1 MEAENI
7 GVATPNYVFVL
18 GQDSAPETAA
28 GAASQAGSAD
38 QYVVDKLRLAE
49 VHKVATGK
57 EVLIAVIDSKVDSQ
71 HPDLAGSIAEEYDAV
86 GRPDP
91 PHTHGTGMIGAIAAQ
106 RKLLG
111 IAPNAKILAVHAF
124 ATSTRQTPEATTRQ
138 ILAGIEWAIQ
148 KGARIINM
156 SFAGRYDPMIQL
168 AMKNAHEKGVI
179 LIAAAGNMGPKS
191 PPLYPAA
198 DPNVIAVTA
207 TDDDDQLFTGAVRGP
222 HLAVAAPGVDIM
234 VPAPEE
240 AYQLTTGTSVAAA
253 HVSGVAALLLE
264 RHPDADAATILEVLT
279 STATKLN
286 PKGRDDRFGWGLV
299 DPALRWRNWTTGSP
313 TARSPRSGRCQRHSR
328 RKQAQKQANAEAG
341 LAKAGGA
348 KGKSPQDARAQA
360 DSSVGALTSPSA
372 CMADQTGARG
382 LTLWPMGGAI
392 PTYSV
397 EHPTKHEG
405 IMSIRPVKRIVQSKP
420 TMEGAGVKLHRAF
433 GFGNTTEFD
442 PFLLFDDFRN
452 DRPDD
457 YRAGFPWHPHRGI
470 ETITYVLAGTV
481 EHGDSLGNKGKMG
494 ARRRAMDDRRL
505 AASCIRRC
513 RRATRRA
520 ACTASSSGRTCP
532 PRSR

>member
-1 MEAENI
+1 
-7 GVATPNYVFVL
+7 
-18 GQDSAPETAA
+18 
-28 GAASQAGSAD
+28 
-38 QYVVDKLRLAE
+38 
-49 VHKVATGK
+49 
-57 EVLIAVIDSKVDSQ
+57 
-71 HPDLAGSIAEEYDAV
+71 
-86 GRPDP
+86 
-91 PHTHGTGMIGAIAAQ
+91 MIGAIAAQ

-124 ATSTRQTPEATTRQ
+124 ATSTRQSPEATTRQ

-156 SFAGRYDPMIQL
+156 SFAGPHDPLIQL

-179 LIAAAGNMGPKS
+179 LIAAAGNLGPKS

-234 VPAPEE
+234 VPAPDE

-264 RHPDADAATILEVLT
+264 RHPDADAATVLEVLT

-299 DPALRWRNWTTGSP
+299 DPGAALEELDNRIADSQVATVRPVPKAQPQKAGAETSQRRNRPCQSKRRRRQVPPRRSCPGRFQRRYADKALRLR
-313 TARSPRSGRCQRHSR
+313 
-328 RKQAQKQANAEAG
+328 
-341 LAKAGGA
+341 
-348 KGKSPQDARAQA
+348 
-360 DSSVGALTSPSA
+360 
-372 CMADQTGARG
+372 MADQTCSARADA
-382 LTLWPMGGAI
+382 LARVRRNPHVFASSI
-392 PTYSV
+392 P
-397 EHPTKHEG
+397 HRHEG

-481 EHGDSLGNKGKMG
+481 EHGDSLGNSGKMG
-494 ARRRAMDDRRL
+494 P
-505 AASCIRRC
+505 
-513 RRATRRA
+513 AT
-520 ACTASSSGRTCP
+520 CNG
-532 PRSR
+532 